1 MTVGTHPTLAAL
13 LPRLLALLA
22 ALGLAFGIPFLSVAF
37 LRFVGR
43 FAALPPPS
51 TWQWLYLHHGAQFA
65 LTLVAIAF
73 VRRFVRADYGLHL
86 PRGKSY
92 AGVALIGGAGL
103 SLIACAV
110 TYGPSLLAHTSPSL
124 GYAPTTSNV
133 IGWLTFEGV
142 YVGPTEETLF
152 RALLVTYLAE
162 TIPGR
167 VELLGRDLSL
177 GGVLAAAIFALSH
190 WNYGVLPFPLALG
203 QQVYA
208 FALGLFYAYCFEKS
222 RSILAPVLA
231 HNVSDLVPTAL
242 GLLLVSLLR

>member
-1 MTVGTHPTLAAL
+1 MAVESRRRSATR
-13 LPRLLALLA
+13 LPRVLPLLVALA
-22 ALGLAFGIPFLSVAF
+22 LAFGIPVLSVAI

-43 FAALPPPS
+43 LAALPPPGA
-51 TWQWLYLHHGAQFA
+51 WQWLYLHHGVQFV
-65 LTLVAIAF
+65 LTLAAIAV

-92 AGVALIGGAGL
+92 VGVALIGGAGF

-110 TYGPSLLAHTSPSL
+110 MYGPSLLAHTSPSL
-124 GYAPTTSNV
+124 GYAPTTGNV
-133 IGWLTFEGV
+133 IGWLTFEGL
-142 YVGPTEETLF
+142 YVGATEETLF
-152 RALLVTYLAE
+152 RALLVTYLAA

-177 GGVLAAAIFALSH
+177 GGVLAAAIFGLSH

-208 FALGLFYAYCFEKS
+208 FALGLLYAYCFEKS
-222 RSILAPVLA
+222 GSIVAPVLA
-231 HNVSDLVPTAL
+231 HNISDLIPTAL
-242 GLLLVSLLR
+242 GLLLVSLVR